1 MASLCIVIDVARK
14 WKLMII
20 AKHAMTNCQ
29 QFIRKKTIKRYE
41 SKTVSEWIDAT
52 KDSINSMTS
61 KKMVVDDSSIDNQ
74 DGIVV
79 KAVADMEDLEIVTDK
94 EVEYLN
100 VEIK

>member
-1 MASLCIVIDVARK
+1 
-14 WKLMII
+14 MII
-20 AKHAMTNCQ
+20 ANLAMTNCQ
-29 QFIRKKTIKRYE
+29 QFMRKKMIKKYDI
-41 SKTVSEWIDAT
+41 KTVAEWIHIT
-52 KDSINSMTS
+52 KDSIHSMTS